1 MLAGNNEDL
10 IADVDLS
17 TPLNDRPFNPWRTPK
32 SDNVRL
38 IIEEVI
44 GMLQAYE
51 EHFGLRKRK
60 RKPADQETFEQAVS
74 AVLCDVMYHHL
85 LGEQGGVAITRSN
98 TILGR
103 RSRYR
108 PSAYSKKLPA
118 ILDLMS
124 APEMAFITQAMG
136 HQEYFSAARRTVI
149 APGRRTL
156 DRIQTHNIKLSD
168 FCLADHREVVFLRRE
183 KDDFWDDGGN
193 LEYDDTADTVKYRD
207 QLRQINQWLSEG
219 NIDFGELSGTT
230 RNQRVDPFDTHLR
243 RIFTQGRFDSGGRL
257 FGGFWQQ
264 LSKRDRFETVFI
276 DEEEIVELDF
286 GQMTPR
292 ILYGWAQATPAG
304 EDLYQIAGFEEHRAG
319 VKQVFNAMVF
329 STKRLSRMPQGV
341 RKSFLKEHSVE
352 QVMRQIEKVHAPIS
366 EYFFVGAGH
375 GAQFI
380 ESNILVDVLLELKEL
395 GVTAL
400 PIHDAILVPKSKVVT
415 ARSTMLETFRRHT
428 GIEGVVS
435 IEEGEALG

>member
-1 MLAGNNEDL
+1 MKANQQREVE
-10 IADVDLS
+10 ADTVLS
-17 TPLNDRPFNPWRTPK
+17 VQLNDRPFNPWRTPK

-38 IIEEVI
+38 VIEEII

-51 EHFGLRKRK
+51 EHFGLRQRK
-60 RKPADQETFEQAVS
+60 RKPTDQETFEQAVS

-85 LGEQGGVAITRSN
+85 LGEPGGVAITRSN
-98 TILGR
+98 TVLGR
-103 RSRYR
+103 KSRYR
-108 PSAYSKKLPA
+108 PSAYNKKLPA
-118 ILDLMS
+118 ILDLMA
-124 APEMAFITQAMG
+124 APEMAFITQEMG
-136 HQEYFSAARRTVI
+136 HQEHFSAARRTVI
-149 APGRRTL
+149 AAGSRTV
-156 DRIQTHNIKLSD
+156 DRIKANGIKLSD
-168 FCLADHREVVFLRRE
+168 FCLADQREVVFLRRE

-193 LEYDDTADTVKYRD
+193 MEYDDTADTVKFRE
-207 QLRQINQWLSEG
+207 QLRQINQWLSAG
-219 NIDFGELSGTT
+219 NIDFGELSDTT
-230 RNQRVDPFDTHLR
+230 RDRRVDPFDTHLR
-243 RIFTQGRFDSGGRL
+243 RIFTQGRFVSGGRL

-292 ILYGWAQATPAG
+292 ILYGWAEVKPAG
-304 EDLYQIAGFEEHRAG
+304 EDLYQVPGFEEHRAG
-319 VKQVFNAMVF
+319 IKQLFNAMVF

-352 QVMRQIEKVHAPIS
+352 QVMRQIEKVHAPIAG
-366 EYFFVGAGH
+366 YFFVGAGH

-400 PIHDAILVPKSKVVT
+400 PIHDAILVPRSKVAT
-415 ARSTMLETFRRHT
+415 ARSTMLEAFRRHT

-435 IEEGEALG
+435 VAEGEALG